1 MSSLDV
7 CGYQQKKYTLYNI
20 YNMKKF
26 FIFAAS
32 AALLA
37 SCANDE
43 IIDNGGKQDQQV
55 PITLSTYKK
64 NVTRAS
70 NTLQDNEHYNFGTWA
85 YKLTPSSKAAS
96 LVMENYLVGYAGDK
110 IGYAHGALQ
119 TTWADAVGSL
129 EDHTSPWVY
138 EGLGKSEYTKAS
150 NETGENYYLLSDTR
164 YMSAHANQ
172 YLRYWDLAYANTN
185 FYCYAPY
192 MASGVDLTVNADGSA
207 EMTFDSKT
215 SMKDGYDE
223 PLNSSYIGSKVD
235 RSLSEFMYGGAQATN
250 ADLKDVNIAFNH
262 MGAQLFIRFY
272 EIIPGYKVELINLTD
287 ESTSAN
293 SIDRFQGVQATPS
306 HKKADD
312 TYELAKYFVTAG
324 GKITYSTAA
333 VPTFT
338 ASQSGADRSDKNLM
352 FKIPT
357 TTATYPT
364 GIMPSGFA
372 ANLTTYETQYNVI
385 PEEAS
390 SAADQT
396 YSWSPTVYYPV
407 VQDPSQQV
415 GFTFHVSFRI
425 IAEDNQEVVYVHNA
439 TVHVPYNNTTWAAGT
454 RYIYTFKITRNA
466 SGTTNPATT
475 IDPTDPTPNPEKSL
489 YPIVFDGC
497 TIEDYTPADSEHLIN

>member
-1 MSSLDV
+1 
-7 CGYQQKKYTLYNI
+7 
-20 YNMKKF
+20 MKKL
-26 FIFAAS
+26 FIFTAAAS
-32 AALLA
+32 LLA

-43 IIDNGGKQDQQV
+43 ILDSGNTAEREV
-55 PITLSTYKK
+55 PITLSTYRK

-85 YKLTPSSKAAS
+85 YKLTPSSKEAS
-96 LVMENYLVGYAGDK
+96 LVMRNYLVGYAGDK
-110 IGYAHGALQ
+110 IGYAHGAMQ
-119 TTWADAVGSL
+119 TTWASGVGTQD
-129 EDHTSPWVY
+129 DHTSPWVY
-138 EGLGKSEYTKAS
+138 EGLGTSEYTKDS
-150 NETGENYYLLSDTR
+150 NETGDNYYLVSDTR

-192 MASGVDLTVNADGSA
+192 MASGVDLTVNSDGSA
-207 EMTFDSKT
+207 EMTFDTKT

-223 PLNSSYIGSKVD
+223 PLNSAYVGSKVD

-272 EIIPGYKVELINLTD
+272 ENIPGYKVELINLTD
-287 ESTSAN
+287 ESASAN
-293 SIDRFQGVQATPS
+293 SIDRYQGVQGTPS
-306 HKKADD
+306 HLKTDGS
-312 TYELAKYFVTAG
+312 YELAKYFVTAG
-324 GKITYSTAA
+324 GKITYSTSA
-333 VPTFT
+333 VPTFI

-372 ANLTTYETQYNVI
+372 ANLTNYQTNYNVI
-385 PEEAS
+385 PEEATV
-390 SAADQT
+390 QT

-407 VQDPSQQV
+407 VQDPAQQV

-439 TVHVPYNNTTWAAGT
+439 TAHVPYGNTTWAAGN
-454 RYIYTFKITRNA
+454 RYIYTFKITKNA
-466 SGTTNPATT
+466 TGTTNPATT
-475 IDPTDPTPNPEKSL
+475 IDPTDPTPSSVQSL

-497 TIEDYTPADSEHLIN
+497 TIEDYTDVSSDHVIN